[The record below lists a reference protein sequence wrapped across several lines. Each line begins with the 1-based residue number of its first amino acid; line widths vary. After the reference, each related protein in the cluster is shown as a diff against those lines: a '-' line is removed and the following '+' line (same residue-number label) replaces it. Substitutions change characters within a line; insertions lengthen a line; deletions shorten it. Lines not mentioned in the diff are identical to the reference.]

1 MADFSLMLKEL
12 PSEISVGGITYD
24 QTLTDNIDASAAS
37 NDLGL
42 PFLGMTLTLRYN
54 DYAAAVA
61 VFFELVCLF
70 FFTDNRKTLG
80 C

>member
-1 MADFSLMLKEL
+1 MLKEL

-42 PFLGMTLTLRYN
+42 PFW
-54 DYAAAVA
+54 V
-61 VFFELVCLF
+61 
-70 FFTDNRKTLG
+70 
-80 C
+80 